1 MRVPSSSLTL
11 RSGAP
16 VRTRRGSG
24 FEPLISRAVR
34 GGAWAALSLRLRPS
48 RGLGEL
54 VLEAL
59 VSSTAW
65 HGFLWYLSCFRWAP
79 GRPSHA
85 CASFRGLISFRA
97 RGSRRSRVLRGMG
110 ARGARFASDGP
121 RGDLLTPMSLRGLI
135 SFRGRGPCR
144 SRVLRGMGARG
155 ARFASN
161 GPRGDLLTPM
171 SLRGLTPSR
180 ARGSHRSRVRRGMGA
195 RDACFVSSGPCGDLL
210 TLVPLRGLNLSR
222 ARSPCRSRV
231 LLALQGTGPLNAPQ

>member
-34 GGAWAALSLRLRPS
+34 GGAWAAPSLRLRPS

-54 VLEAL
+54 VLEVL

-65 HGFLWYLSCFRWAP
+65 HGCLWYLSCFRWAP
-79 GRPSHA
+79 GRPFH
-85 CASFRGLISFRA
+85 A

>member
-1 MRVPSSSLTL
+1 VGLLGGARSHSIGTEGAEALPRWDPPASCPRWLSNTTCGAPSSRQARGTARMRVPSSSLTL

-34 GGAWAALSLRLRPS
+34 GGAWAAPSLRLRPS

-54 VLEAL
+54 VLEVL

-65 HGFLWYLSCFRWAP
+65 HGCLWYLSCFRWAP
-79 GRPSHA
+79 GRPFH
-85 CASFRGLISFRA
+85 A

-121 RGDLLTPMSLRGLI
+121 RGDLLTPMSLRGL
-135 SFRGRGPCR
+135 
-144 SRVLRGMGARG
+144 
-155 ARFASN
+155 
-161 GPRGDLLTPM
+161 
-171 SLRGLTPSR
+171 TPSR
-180 ARGSHRSRVRRGMGA
+180 ARGSHRLRVPRGMGA
-195 RDACFVSSGPCGDLL
+195 RDACFVSSGPRGDLL

-222 ARSPCRSRV
+222 ARSPFRSRV
-231 LLALQGTGPLNAPQ
+231 LLALQGIGPLNAPQ